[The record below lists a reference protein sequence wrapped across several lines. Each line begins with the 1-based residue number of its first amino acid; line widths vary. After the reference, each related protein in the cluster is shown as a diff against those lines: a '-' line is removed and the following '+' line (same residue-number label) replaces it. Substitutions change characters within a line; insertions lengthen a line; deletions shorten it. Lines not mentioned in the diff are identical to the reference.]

1 MEYTRKRWT
10 IVVILFIAFFC
21 TIAVKTTYASAN
33 DVCSENKIYCQAT
46 LEDNF
51 EANSVLVVLKQKN
64 LKDIK
69 SYTISDFKEIECEK
83 VTNLTGCLVE
93 IIKGKIADNPFA
105 SSKKIK
111 DIIAK
116 EALININNFCL

>member
-1 MEYTRKRWT
+1 MKG
-10 IVVILFIAFFC
+10 ILSTLIILIIFFC
-21 TIAVKTTYASAN
+21 TLATWTANTYT
-33 DVCSENKIYCQAT
+33 DYVCDENKIYCQAT
-46 LEDNF
+46 LEDDF
-51 EANSVLVVLKQKN
+51 KADTVVVVLNQKN